1 MANIK
6 KGDKKMKNRKKVI
19 SFILTLMLLLGLMP
33 MGFSGG
39 VDEVYAE
46 PGPTYAT
53 TFTSVAGV
61 YQIRNAT
68 ELTSLAAFVND
79 GNAMSGVSFEIPAGS
94 TIDLTGVAIWTPI
107 GYGYNNGEV
116 QNIFSGIF
124 DGNNST
130 ISNLKFSTTAAV
142 EHVGLFGHTSGAS
155 IQDLNME
162 GVSISAAN
170 GNNVGGLVGYAEE
183 TIIAG
188 VNVSGTIIGFN
199 HVGGLIGYN
208 KGQSITNCYT
218 NVGVTGDG
226 GHDVGGLIGSNEN
239 ANITKSYA
247 IGSVIGEEYVGGLVG
262 KMSGNTILSSYA
274 SGAVT
279 AIRIVGG
286 LVGEATGSAV
296 TITSSYAIGLVTGT
310 TTKGGLAG
318 YASGA
323 SITGSFWNTSTSGI
337 TTGDYGTPKNTTE
350 MTTNSSI
357 YTEAGWNFAA
367 DGTWRMGIAS
377 NKYPVFI
384 PPLVEYSQVNFDS
397 TDSGQLNLQGTPSPA
412 AISNGAI
419 ILTRSASGQVGSAF
433 FNQKIKQK
441 DGFSSYFKFYLNDQS
456 GGGTGGA
463 DGIIFVMASTANK
476 YGSVGGGMGYGDIT
490 SSVGIEFDTFD
501 NDGADPS
508 SSHIAVN
515 VNGQDIISTSP
526 VAVVDLGGAYFHSG
540 TNIPYYAWVDYDG
553 ATLSTFISKTAT
565 KPSTANMTANIKVED
580 YAGDEY
586 YIGFTAATGGSYQE
600 QKISEWKF
608 VNKNRPWA
616 SADGA
621 EAAVV
626 THHHSDPIVVVT
638 EPVRN
643 LLRFNIG
650 HIDSFLILGSS
661 AEILKPM
668 DVAPI
673 IRGDRTLL
681 PIRFVVEPLGGTIIW
696 NEPEQKVTITRGDTI
711 IELWINKNIAK
722 VNGVDKVIDP
732 DNALV
737 KPIIVKPGRT
747 MLPVRFISE
756 ALGCTV
762 DWNPVNEEVTV
773 SGW

>member
-1 MANIK
+1 
-6 KGDKKMKNRKKVI
+6 MKNRKKVI

-33 MGFSGG
+33 MGFAGG
-39 VDEVYAE
+39 VDEVYAD
-46 PGPTYAT
+46 GVDPTYAT
-53 TFTSVAGV
+53 TFTSVGGI
-61 YQIRNAT
+61 YQIQNAT
-68 ELTSLAAFVND
+68 ELTSLAAFVN
-79 GNAMSGVSFEIPAGS
+79 GGASMSGVSFEIPAGT

-107 GYGYNNGEV
+107 GTSPNA
-116 QNIFSGIF
+116 FSGNF

-130 ISNLKFSTTAAV
+130 ISNLKFSSASALDGI
-142 EHVGLFGHTSGAS
+142 GLFGLTSGAS
-155 IQDLNME
+155 IQDLNMD
-162 GVSISAAN
+162 GVSISAI
-170 GNNVGGLVGYAEE
+170 GSSYVGGLVGHAYD
-183 TIIAG
+183 TITSG
-188 VNVSGTIIGFN
+188 VNVFGTVIGDTQ
-199 HVGGLIGYN
+199 VGGLIGYN
-208 KGQSITNCYT
+208 EGQSITNCRT
-218 NVGVTGDG
+218 NVGVTGVVD
-226 GHDVGGLIGSNEN
+226 
-239 ANITKSYA
+239 
-247 IGSVIGEEYVGGLVG
+247 YVGGLVG
-262 KMSGNTILSSYA
+262 YNKNADITKSYANGGVVGLNYVGGLVGLATGNTILSSYA
-274 SGAVT
+274 SGSVSAT
-279 AIRIVGG
+279 AIVGG
-286 LVGEATGSAV
+286 LVGAV
-296 TITSSYAIGLVTGT
+296 ESVALTKSYSVGLVKGT
-310 TTKGGLAG
+310 SVKGGFVA

-323 SITGSFWNTSTSGI
+323 SITACFWDTSTSGI

-350 MTTNSSI
+350 MTTNSSLF
-357 YTEAGWNFAA
+357 TEAGWNFAT

-377 NKYPVFI
+377 YKYPVFI
-384 PPLVEYSQVNFDS
+384 PPLVEYSQVSFDS
-397 TDSGQLNLQGTPSPA
+397 NDSGQLNLQGTPSPA

-419 ILTRSASGQVGSAF
+419 VLTKATGGAVGSAF

-476 YGSVGGGMGYGDIT
+476 YGSVGGGMGYGNIT
-490 SSVGIEFDTFD
+490 SSVGIEFDTYQ
-501 NDGADPS
+501 NEGSYEPS
-508 SSHIAVN
+508 KSHIAVN

-526 VAVVDLGGAYFHSG
+526 VALVDLGGTYFHSEA
-540 TNIPYYAWVDYDG
+540 NIPYYSWVDYDG
-553 ATLSTFISKTAT
+553 ATLSVFISKTAT
-565 KPSTANMTANIKVED
+565 KPSTANLTANIKVEE

-621 EAAVV
+621 EAAAV
-626 THHHSDPIVVVT
+626 THHHSDPIVVVP
-638 EPVRN
+638 EPVNN

-650 HIDSFLILGSS
+650 HIDSFLTLGSS
-661 AEILKPM
+661 AELLKEM

-696 NEPEQKVTITRGDTI
+696 NEPEQKVTITRGDTT
-711 IELWINKNIAK
+711 IELWINKNVAK

>member
-1 MANIK
+1 
-6 KGDKKMKNRKKVI
+6 MKNRKKVI

-33 MGFSGG
+33 MGFAGG
-39 VDEVYAE
+39 VDEVYAD
-46 PGPTYAT
+46 GVDPTYAT
-53 TFTSVAGV
+53 TFTSVGGI
-61 YQIRNAT
+61 YQIQNAT
-68 ELTSLAAFVND
+68 ELTSLAAFVN
-79 GNAMSGVSFEIPAGS
+79 GGASMSGVSFEIPAGT

-107 GYGYNNGEV
+107 GNGTYN
-116 QNIFSGIF
+116 FSGNF

-130 ISNLKFSTTAAV
+130 ISNLKFSSASAV
-142 EHVGLFGHTSGAS
+142 DGIGLFGYTSGAE
-155 IQDLNME
+155 IRDLNLAN
-162 GVSISAAN
+162 VSISAVHSDFAGGLIGYSSNTSISGVSVSGSLQGLSVVGGLIGSSISGGKITDCNTNVGVTGLGNNIGGLIGYNTNAN
-170 GNNVGGLVGYAEE
+170 ISKCYAIGDITSDASSANVGGLVGSNAASGVIENSYA
-183 TIIAG
+183 AG
-188 VNVSGTIIGFN
+188 DVSGNSAI
-199 HVGGLIGYN
+199 GGLVGDNAGTISYTYSIG
-208 KGQSITNCYT
+208 
-218 NVGVTGDG
+218 
-226 GHDVGGLIGSNEN
+226 DVNG
-239 ANITKSYA
+239 TTT
-247 IGSVIGEEYVGGLVG
+247 VGGLVG
-262 KMSGNTILSSYA
+262 LSS
-274 SGAVT
+274 
-279 AIRIVGG
+279 GG
-286 LVGEATGSAV
+286 
-296 TITSSYAIGLVTGT
+296 IINN
-310 TTKGGLAG
+310 
-318 YASGA
+318 
-323 SITGSFWNTSTSGI
+323 SFWDTSTSGI
-337 TTGDYGTPKNTTE
+337 TTGALGTPKNTTE
-350 MTTNSSI
+350 MTTNSSLF
-357 YTEAGWNFAA
+357 TEAGWNFAA

-377 NKYPVFI
+377 YKYPVFI
-384 PPLVEYSQVNFDS
+384 PPLVEYSQVSFDS
-397 TDSGQLNLQGTPSPA
+397 NDSGQLNLQGTPSPA

-419 ILTRSASGQVGSAF
+419 VLTKATGGAVGSAF

-501 NDGADPS
+501 NSATAIEPS
-508 SSHIAVN
+508 NSHIAVN
-515 VNGQDIISTSP
+515 VNGQNIITTSP
-526 VAVVDLGGAYFHSG
+526 VAVVDLGDTYFHSG

-553 ATLSTFISKTAT
+553 ATLSVFISKTAT
-565 KPSTANMTANIKVED
+565 KPSTANLTANIKVEE

-621 EAAVV
+621 EATTV
-626 THHHSDPIVVVT
+626 THHHSDPIVVVP
-638 EPVRN
+638 EPVHN

-661 AEILKPM
+661 DEILKPM

-696 NEPEQKVTITRGDTI
+696 NEPEQKVTITRVDTT

-722 VNGVDKVIDP
+722 VNGVDKLIDP